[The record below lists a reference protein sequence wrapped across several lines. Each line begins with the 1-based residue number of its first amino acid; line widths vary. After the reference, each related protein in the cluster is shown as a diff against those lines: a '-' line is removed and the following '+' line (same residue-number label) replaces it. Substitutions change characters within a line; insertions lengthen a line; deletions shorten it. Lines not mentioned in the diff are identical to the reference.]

1 MNDYKIIPCPECK
14 KHYIVINPF
23 IKDEKVLP
31 CFLVDRMTKKQA
43 IQRANQL
50 PNAKK
55 VASIY
60 NHNSRYA
67 YN

>member
-14 KHYIVINPF
+14 KHYIISNPF
-23 IKDEKVLP
+23 IKNQTFLP
-31 CFLVDRMTKKQA
+31 CELHDKMNKKQA
-43 IQRANQL
+43 IQRTNEL

-55 VASIY
+55 VADIY
-60 NHNSRYA
+60 NHNSRYS